1 MKGLFQGICIGLL
14 IVMGAAHADVGREE
28 ELDDAV
34 RQFAAKVEAVW
45 QQCLSR
51 PDVHTTNDSDMCLSA
66 MVRTSNEK
74 VEVKYQAKLV
84 KAQQMTESPD
94 IFSSYERVPVMLKAS
109 QVRWKE
115 YVKSDCDGIYE
126 ESVAGTARSTNALLC
141 EYKHAL
147 QRLRALDGWY

>member
-74 VEVKYQAKLV
+74 VEVKYQEKLV

-94 IFSSYERVPVMLKAS
+94 IFSSYEKSLSCLRLLRYGGRNMSNLIVMGFTK
-109 QVRWKE
+109 
-115 YVKSDCDGIYE
+115 
-126 ESVAGTARSTNALLC
+126 
-141 EYKHAL
+141 
-147 QRLRALDGWY
+147 RA